1 MEIMELLKEFN
12 PELKFEYDEIEY
24 FCNDEKIVK
33 LYKEKF
39 GLGNSSI
46 KEKEKFWQDNQKTIL
61 KEKLIYI
68 LLNREIEK
76 KKNIDKELE
85 KMLKNENLSKQSNMT
100 QLLIKSYKERAQ
112 ELKKEI
118 DINAERKVKLLKIA
132 AEEVG
137 YFFVPVFLN
146 KTRAIWY
153 IF

>member
-1 MEIMELLKEFN
+1 MEIMELLKEFI
-12 PELKFEYDEIEY
+12 PEFDFEYDEIEY
-24 FCNDEKIVK
+24 FCNDENIVK

-68 LLNREIEK
+68 LLNKEIEK
-76 KKNIDKELE
+76 KENIDKELE

-100 QLLIKSYKERAQ
+100 QLLIKFYKERAQ

-118 DINAERKVKLLKIA
+118 DINAERKVKLLKIV
-132 AEEVG
+132 AEEIG
-137 YFFVPVFLN
+137 YFFEPFYEKEVR
-146 KTRAIWY
+146 TI
-153 IF
+153 